1 MCVDDVLLVGDFN
14 ARVGSSG
21 RQDVSMREGVR
32 GYPGVGKMN
41 ESAWGSP
48 FCALNELTHGLRR
61 RSISTHSNIQVARNG
76 TASTM

>member
-41 ESAWGSP
+41 ESGEA
-48 FCALNELTHGLRR
+48 
-61 RSISTHSNIQVARNG
+61 HSVH
-76 TASTM
+76 